1 MMSPVALVLVS
12 HSRALAAGAAELAGQ
27 MAPDVLVLP
36 AGGTSDG
43 RLGTGFDV
51 VEAAVLRAGTAP
63 AGAVLLT
70 DLGSAAMT
78 AETVLEVLSERDA
91 SLLSRFRMVDA
102 PFVEGAVA
110 AAVAAQSGADLEE
123 VARAAAGAAGFFSAL
138 PAATP
143 LRASVCAGTV
153 LRAVV
158 VLADP
163 QGLHAR
169 PAAALAA
176 ALAPLDADV
185 RIDGAD
191 GRSVLELMALRTVGG
206 HEVRVEAWGPAAERA
221 LALAVAA
228 LRTPAER
235 WT

>member
-1 MMSPVALVLVS
+1 MSPVALVLVS

-51 VEAAVLRAGTAP
+51 VEAAVLRAGAAP
-63 AGAVLLT
+63 AGAVLLS

-78 AETVLEVLSERDA
+78 AETVLEMLSERDA
-91 SLLSRFRMVDA
+91 TLPSRLRMVDA

-110 AAVAAQSGADLEE
+110 AAVAAQSGADLDG
-123 VARAAAGAAGFFSAL
+123 VARAAAGAAGFFGAQPPAKL
-138 PAATP
+138 PRSTA
-143 LRASVCAGTV
+143 CAGTV
-153 LRAVV
+153 VRALV

-163 QGLHAR
+163 HGLHAR

-176 ALAPLDADV
+176 RLAPLDADV

-191 GRSVLELMALRTVGG
+191 GRSVLELMSLRTVGG
-206 HEVRVEAWGPAAERA
+206 HEVQVEAWGPAAERA
-221 LALAVAA
+221 LTLAVAA